1 MRLWCYTIIQYL
13 AAVSN
18 LYRHLATLQRTH
30 KRLTD
35 DLKIDCGTH
44 DYGDVLGVPQN
55 KMKNKYC
62 STHSA
67 EHSAGTVMRIDKKI
81 LV

>member
-1 MRLWCYTIIQYL
+1 M
-13 AAVSN
+13 
-18 LYRHLATLQRTH
+18 TLQRTH

-35 DLKIDCGTH
+35 HLKIDYGTH
-44 DYGDVLGVPQN
+44 NYRDVLGVPQN

-67 EHSAGTVMRIDKKI
+67 EHSAGTVMWVDKKI
-81 LV
+81 FVYNKNKT